1 MMEANSPHWS
11 LVTRRTVL
19 GTAVVAG
26 AALGGVVVHRSRNSG
41 HPVVVFKASSY
52 TDDLRRRLVSGMAEL
67 GWNARRITGKK
78 VLLKPNLVE
87 PSRISQH
94 INTHPLLIQAAIE
107 AFRALGAS
115 HVSVGE
121 GAGHVRDPYYIL
133 EESGLLEPLAE
144 DRTPFIDLNFD
155 SATAVPNRGKRTRL
169 SHLMLPRAVVE
180 ADVLVS
186 LAKMKTHHYA
196 GVTLSMKNLFG
207 ILPGAFYGWPKNVLH
222 VQGLN
227 ESILDINTTV
237 RPHLAIIDGIVGM
250 GGDGPIMGTPVNS
263 GVVVLGTSLPAVD
276 ATAARIMGFIP
287 EKIPHLLMAEGTLG
301 TIRDEGIVQR
311 GEQPTQVRIDFPLV
325 RHIPAFDILR
335 GLKMSG
341 MSEKE
346 SLGG

>member
-1 MMEANSPHWS
+1 MEANSPHRK

-19 GTAVVAG
+19 GTAAVAG
-26 AALGGVVVHRSRNSG
+26 AALGGLALHHSRVPG
-41 HPVVVFKASSY
+41 HPVVIFKASSY
-52 TDDLRRRLVSGMAEL
+52 TDDLRRRLVSGLAEL
-67 GWNARRITGKK
+67 GWNARRIAGKK

-94 INTHPLLIQAAIE
+94 INTHPLLVQAAIE
-107 AFRALGAS
+107 AFLVLGAS
-115 HVSVGE
+115 HVAVGE

-155 SATAVPNRGKRTRL
+155 PAIAVPNRGKRTRL
-169 SHLMLPRAVVE
+169 SHLMLPRSVME

-222 VQGLN
+222 VEGLN

-250 GGDGPIMGTPVNS
+250 GGDGPIMGTPVHA
-263 GVVVLGTSLPAVD
+263 GIVVMGTSLPAVD
-276 ATAARIMGFIP
+276 ATAARVMGLVP
-287 EKIPHLLMAEGTLG
+287 ERVPHLVMAEGTLG

-311 GEQPTQVRIDFPLV
+311 GEPLKQVRIEFPLV
-325 RHIPAFDILR
+325 PHIPAFDILR
-335 GLKMSG
+335 GLKPLG
-341 MSEKE
+341 VIEKTG
-346 SLGG
+346 LGG